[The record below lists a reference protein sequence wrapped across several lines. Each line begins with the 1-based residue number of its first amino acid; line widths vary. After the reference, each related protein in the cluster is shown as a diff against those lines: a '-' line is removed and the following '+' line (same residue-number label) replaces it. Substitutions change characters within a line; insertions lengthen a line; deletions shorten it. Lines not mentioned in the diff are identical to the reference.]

1 MKKDNLIGQKFGRLL
16 VVKEGERS
24 SSGRVRWHCVCD
36 CGKEL
41 DVYGPSLKSGNTKS
55 CGCYH
60 SDAARISHTTHGFGS
75 RKNRPRIYSIWCA
88 MKSRCYQ
95 PKHGEYHRY
104 GGRGIAVC
112 DEWRTSFEAFKE
124 WADKSGYNSTLD
136 LDRIDNDKGYSPENC
151 RWVTKKANAN
161 NTSQNHRVFFRGSM
175 RTIAEVADMVN
186 LPYWAIYQRVTKLK
200 WKGEDLARPSR
211 IHKRKTT

>member
-60 SDAARISHTTHGFGS
+60 SDVARARMTTHGCGS
-75 RKNRPRIYSIWCA
+75 SKNRNRLYSIYRAIIC
-88 MKSRCYQ
+88 RCES
-95 PKHGEYHRY
+95 PDHAEYYRY
-104 GGRGIAVC
+104 GGRGIAIC
-112 DEWRTSFEAFKE
+112 QAWRADFAKFKS
-124 WADKSGYNSTLD
+124 WADSNGYADGLQI
-136 LDRIDNDKGYSPENC
+136 DRIDNDKGYSPENC
-151 RWVTKKANAN
+151 RWVTPKQNAN
-161 NTSQNHRVFFRGSM
+161 NTNRNRRVLFRGKMLTCSE
-175 RTIAEVADMVN
+175 IADITH
-186 LPYWAIYQRVTKLK
+186 LPYWTIYQRITKLK

-211 IHKRKTT
+211 INKKAA